1 MSKTFLR
8 IPQTNATFKCDKCL
22 LRLSAPLVLVAVGPE
37 GTFLTEPWMKSL
49 DVSQITNQL
58 ESYKDIKK
66 QDVHTMMSKFPSY
79 ILCSFGTW
87 AHTHTHTQAW
97 THTRAHA
104 HTTACFMDNCPFF
117 SFFSTRKQSY
127 LQKFKKC
134 LCWVCWEVRH
144 PQGYQL
150 KLGRGEQM
158 RVSRE
163 PPWRLG
169 PHELFVSRSTQEQAQ
184 AAETIL
190 PASS

>member
-87 AHTHTHTQAW
+87 AHTHTHRHG
-97 THTRAHA
+97 HTRARMHTQQHA
-104 HTTACFMDNCPFF
+104 LWITALFF
-117 SFFSTRKQSY
+117 LSF
-127 LQKFKKC
+127 LQGSRATCKSLKN
-134 LCWVCWEVRH
+134 VCT
-144 PQGYQL
+144 GCAGKSGIL
-150 KLGRGEQM
+150 KVISLSWGVE
-158 RVSRE
+158 SK
-163 PPWRLG
+163 
-169 PHELFVSRSTQEQAQ
+169 
-184 AAETIL
+184 
-190 PASS
+190 